1 MTELDENPAHFTH
14 GVKTTCLL
22 KGPSVQ
28 GFHTR
33 FFPVAVTQGES
44 RKLNQIRGGLLSNEV
59 ECRPREAFYRERGLW
74 LNCLPSGDV
83 MVPLFYVSRL
93 ASRFVGFDL
102 ERK

>member
-33 FFPVAVTQGES
+33 FFFFP
-44 RKLNQIRGGLLSNEV
+44 
-59 ECRPREAFYRERGLW
+59 W
-74 LNCLPSGDV
+74 L
-83 MVPLFYVSRL
+83 
-93 ASRFVGFDL
+93 
-102 ERK
+102 